1 MAWPY
6 KAGLL
11 SALPAA
17 TVCHIP
23 GNQLQLLGSL
33 LGSASGVLE
42 VFMQCERG
50 VADENHGEWSIN
62 MANGVC

>member
-23 GNQLQLLGSL
+23 GNQLQLLGS
-33 LGSASGVLE
+33 ASDVLE
-42 VFMQCERG
+42 VFVQCERG